1 MDQSQQLYHVRRR
14 KGRRLME
21 GWIQGV
27 GEQPLYLG
35 NRCVSANKKSREF
48 GKQ

>member
-1 MDQSQQLYHVRRR
+1 MDQSQQLYHEKRR

-27 GEQPLYLG
+27 GEQPLCLE
-35 NRCVSANKKSREF
+35 NRCVFANKISKKF
-48 GKQ
+48 GK